1 MSVYNIAGL
10 SVEYNC
16 TFSLL
21 KDRSEKYL
29 APEGTKA
36 DFSVALDEAYFKRQR
51 ERLPDVS
58 DEIHEYM
65 GTGTAFYKKMLA
77 FDGIMLHASAVAV
90 DGYAYLFSASSG
102 TGKSTHTS
110 FWQELLGKDRAV
122 IINDD
127 KPAIRKVDGVYY
139 AFGTPFSGKHD
150 ISVNCGFPVK
160 GICFIRRGET
170 NRIRYIDKSNAVGSL
185 FYQTIRPS
193 EDENMELL
201 CANVD
206 GILRNISFYEL
217 ECLPNIDAARLSYK
231 IMSEDNNPF
240 KGADAVE

>member
-1 MSVYNIAGL
+1 MPVYNIAGL
-10 SVEYNC
+10 NAEYNC
-16 TFSLL
+16 IFPLL
-21 KDRSEKYL
+21 KNRSEKYL
-29 APEGTKA
+29 ASDGAKA
-36 DFSVALDEAYFKRQR
+36 DFSVALDEDFFKRQR
-51 ERLPDVS
+51 ERYPDVS
-58 DEIHEYM
+58 DENHEYM
-65 GTGTAFYKKMLA
+65 GMGTAFYKKLLA

-90 DGYAYLFSASSG
+90 DGYAYLFSAPSG

-110 FWQELLGKDRAV
+110 FWQELLGEDRAV

-127 KPAIRKVDGVYY
+127 KPAIRKIDGEYF

-150 ISVNCGFPVK
+150 ISINRGFPVK

-170 NRIRYIDKSNAVGSL
+170 NRIRYIDKSNAVGPL

-193 EDENMELL
+193 EEENMELL

-206 GILRNISFYEL
+206 GILKKISFYEL

-231 IMSEDNNPF
+231 IMSEGNNPF
-240 KGADAVE
+240 KGADTVE